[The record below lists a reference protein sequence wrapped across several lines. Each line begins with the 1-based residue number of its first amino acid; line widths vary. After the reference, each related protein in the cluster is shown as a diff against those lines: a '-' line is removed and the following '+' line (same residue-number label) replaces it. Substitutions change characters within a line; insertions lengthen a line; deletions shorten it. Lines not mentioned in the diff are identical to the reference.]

1 MTPGGHV
8 LQAHS
13 QLQSPLLVVTPNP
26 PTIPAAHRL
35 LPRRILPRQELLPG
49 QRPLAPQPPL
59 VSVNP
64 RRFIPICPAVPK
76 TFSSGPLPQT
86 FILQPI
92 PNPGLLNPPPTLL
105 SEASQPIGGV
115 VRPDTPSHPPAPAS
129 SSKPCQFDPSLMFL
143 ESQEVVK
150 DWLSGKGG
158 VSAPEVGVAVPYL
171 PPFVSNLRMLSA
183 LLCAKKSLTES
194 ALQLLGEDQQTG
206 TQTHSRPETSTNQTC
221 SPVPSD
227 LPDTPA
233 TTMLSVDDNASGRVK
248 QKICFH

>member
-1 MTPGGHV
+1 
-8 LQAHS
+8 
-13 QLQSPLLVVTPNP
+13 
-26 PTIPAAHRL
+26 
-35 LPRRILPRQELLPG
+35 
-49 QRPLAPQPPL
+49 
-59 VSVNP
+59 
-64 RRFIPICPAVPK
+64 
-76 TFSSGPLPQT
+76 
-86 FILQPI
+86 
-92 PNPGLLNPPPTLL
+92 
-105 SEASQPIGGV
+105 
-115 VRPDTPSHPPAPAS
+115 
-129 SSKPCQFDPSLMFL
+129 MFL